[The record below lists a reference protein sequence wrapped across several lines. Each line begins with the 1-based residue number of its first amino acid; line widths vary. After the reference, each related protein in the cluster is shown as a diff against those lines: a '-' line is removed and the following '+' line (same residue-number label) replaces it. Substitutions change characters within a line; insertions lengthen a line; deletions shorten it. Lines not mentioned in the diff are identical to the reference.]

1 MILISG
7 FISFRNLPAPDIASD
22 NPLTIQGVKL
32 GRMLFHEDMLSK
44 DGSQNCSSC
53 HLQEFAFS
61 DTARFSIGV
70 EKMRGGRQA
79 MAVFNMSWNTNQFFW
94 DGRSDLVRDQSLKP
108 IQDPLEMNETL
119 ENVVAKLS
127 DSKMYRDQ
135 FSRTFGS
142 DEITSEKMS
151 LAMEQ
156 FMNSIVSYNSK
167 YDQHLAGTATLTDSE
182 ERGRKLFFT
191 EFNPFFP
198 DQAGADCAHCPDG
211 DNFENDQ
218 YMNNGL
224 DADADFTD
232 KGREDATEK
241 PEDRAKFKVPS
252 LRNIEMT
259 PPYMHDGRFNTL
271 EEVVDHYNEGIKS
284 SSTVDPAILNTVD
297 GLKLTAEDKTDL
309 VNFLKTMT
317 DNDLLTNPE
326 YASPF

>member
-1 MILISG
+1 
-7 FISFRNLPAPDIASD
+7 
-22 NPLTIQGVKL
+22 
-32 GRMLFHEDMLSK
+32 
-44 DGSQNCSSC
+44 
-53 HLQEFAFS
+53 
-61 DTARFSIGV
+61 
-70 EKMRGGRQA
+70 
-79 MAVFNMSWNTNQFFW
+79 
-94 DGRSDLVRDQSLKP
+94 
-108 IQDPLEMNETL
+108 
-119 ENVVAKLS
+119 
-127 DSKMYRDQ
+127 
-135 FSRTFGS
+135 
-142 DEITSEKMS
+142 
-151 LAMEQ
+151 
-156 FMNSIVSYNSK
+156 MNSIVSYNSK